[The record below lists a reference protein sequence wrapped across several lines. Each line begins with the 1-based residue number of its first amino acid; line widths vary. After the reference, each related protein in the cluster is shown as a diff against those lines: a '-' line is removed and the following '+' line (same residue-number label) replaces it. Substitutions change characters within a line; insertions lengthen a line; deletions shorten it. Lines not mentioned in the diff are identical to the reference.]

1 MASIADL
8 ILEQGRIAADRRR
21 RSGERR
27 GALVTSLAQLPGQ
40 IAADKQTERRVAV
53 QEQREARQDRL
64 AEQQLREGEASAKER
79 QRRLDKETRLA
90 EVLAQP
96 DVISSE
102 TGEFDL
108 PKAMA
113 HAQAKGYTDLAPDL
127 QQWDQEHDAKLWQT
141 AGAKALAT
149 QRAEPPKLMERDP
162 SKDLVDP
169 VSGQVVASGA
179 PKPEKI
185 TYGAPVAVTVNGR
198 KTTARPGS
206 DGFFYVAGKKIDG
219 DVQLYE
225 KPTADSDPL
234 SKQTEWAIPPGATE
248 PQLMTKEEIR
258 RTGAKRP
265 AGADKPSSG
274 QQKRA
279 LNFFNRAQQ
288 ADNDLEQL
296 EPEIAKMGLAGQTWQ
311 AVMPNFLQT
320 ERGQLYTQAQRAF
333 TEARLRKDSGAAIP
347 EQEFANDRKT
357 YFVQPGDSEATIAQK
372 RRARGTLLASLG
384 FESGQ
389 ALGEFLGDADEA
401 KRVLD
406 GYKARGSDQGSKTKV
421 GRFEVVDVK

>member
-8 ILEQGRIAADRRR
+8 ILAQGREQADRRR

-40 IAADKQTERRVAV
+40 IAADKRQQAADALVA
-53 QEQREARQDRL
+53 QRASRQDQL
-64 AEQQLREGEASAKER
+64 QAQQLTAGTADVADRTRASERERK
-79 QRRLDKETRLA
+79 LA
-90 EVLAQP
+90 DVLSQP
-96 DVISSE
+96 DVISAD

-108 PKAMA
+108 TRAME
-113 HAQAKGYTDLAPDL
+113 HARAKGYADIAPDL
-127 QQWDQEHDAKLWQT
+127 QKWDQEHDAKLWQT
-141 AGAKALAT
+141 ASAKALAT
-149 QRAEPPKLMERDP
+149 QREGPPKLIERDP
-162 SKDLVDP
+162 AKDLADP
-169 VSGQVVASGA
+169 VTGEIVARGVA
-179 PKPEKI
+179 KVEKEM
-185 TYGAPVAVTVNGR
+185 TPTEASLALLA
-198 KTTARPGS
+198 ARGDRQAES
-206 DGFFYVAGKKIDG
+206 ALGKLRALRESRQI
-219 DVQLYE
+219 
-225 KPTADSDPL
+225 DSDPL

-279 LNFFNRAQQ
+279 LGFFNRAQQ
-288 ADNDLEQL
+288 ADNDLEGL

-311 AVMPNFLQT
+311 QVMPNFLQT
-320 ERGQLYTQAQRAF
+320 DRGQLYTQAQRAF

-347 EQEFANDRKT
+347 EQEFANDRRT

-372 RRARGTLLASLG
+372 RRARGAMLASLG

-401 KRVLD
+401 KTLID
-406 GYKARGSDQGSKTKV
+406 GYKSRSTKPAAGAKTV